1 MRSSW
6 LVLSLSLFACGGEQS
21 AVPPT
26 APKAS
31 EPAVSSSSP
40 PPITSATATPCGTKL
55 CQPPATCVSVV
66 GMVQGSSRQE
76 CWISCAHGES
86 CPKGMTCTMVHDGPG
101 QVCIEA
107 DKN

>member
-1 MRSSW
+1 M
-6 LVLSLSLFACGGEQS
+6 
-21 AVPPT
+21 
-26 APKAS
+26 
-31 EPAVSSSSP
+31 
-40 PPITSATATPCGTKL
+40 
-55 CQPPATCVSVV
+55 SVV
-66 GMVQGSSRQE
+66 GMVQGASRQE